1 MTLSVQEAQAIIRA
15 PKTTV
20 RVMEWKIQ
28 TGNYN
33 PNRFQFD
40 SALQINSET
49 REDLFLRLRYRGEY
63 SQNKNGLSFV
73 RNANIASGLF
83 AANNRIFAYD
93 YDYGRPHLNTVGTGM
108 PYYRQSF
115 TGLHKHI
122 WTAEGYG
129 YAEPFSLTDNRLETI
144 ITAFAQAANIAIK
157 GGFVPAPQEQL
168 DLFL

>member
-93 YDYGRPHLNTVGTGM
+93 YDDGRPHLNTVGTGLL
-108 PYYRQSF
+108 PPKLYRTAQ
-115 TGLHKHI
+115 THLDGRGL
-122 WTAEGYG
+122 
-129 YAEPFSLTDNRLETI
+129 RLCRTV
-144 ITAFAQAANIAIK
+144 FLDGQQA
-157 GGFVPAPQEQL
+157 
-168 DLFL
+168 